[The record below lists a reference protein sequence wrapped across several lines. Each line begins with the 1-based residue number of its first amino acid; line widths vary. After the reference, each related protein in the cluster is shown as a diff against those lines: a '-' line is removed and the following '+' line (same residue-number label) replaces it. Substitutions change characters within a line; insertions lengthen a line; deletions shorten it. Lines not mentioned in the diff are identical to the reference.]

1 MSTDEKRMPDPFR
14 AWREWFQ
21 ENEQRWSDTMTEVM
35 GDDRFAKGMGR
46 YFQEAL
52 HTHRMFTD
60 SMAQYLGNL
69 NLPARSDILA
79 LGDRIGQLED
89 AIAAHPAVRSVA
101 VIGYPDERLGERICA
116 VIVADEAAPDANAL
130 VDFVKGRGLPKHLW
144 PEHVRRIDAMPAT
157 PAGKIRKN
165 DLRAWLADQIA
176 AEGTAA

>member
-1 MSTDEKRMPDPFR
+1 MSDESRIPDPFR

-21 ENEQRWSDTMTEVM
+21 ENEQRWSEAMTDVM

-60 SMAQYLGNL
+60 SMAQYLGNM

-89 AIAAHPAVRSVA
+89 AIAALQVEVRNL
-101 VIGYPDERLGERICA
+101 R
-116 VIVADEAAPDANAL
+116 EAAANSDASSSRPRRTRKPPA
-130 VDFVKGRGLPKHLW
+130 D
-144 PEHVRRIDAMPAT
+144 PE
-157 PAGKIRKN
+157 
-165 DLRAWLADQIA
+165 
-176 AEGTAA
+176 E

>member
-89 AIAAHPAVRSVA
+89 AIAALQVEVRNLREAGAGRAAASSRPRRTRRPPA
-101 VIGYPDERLGERICA
+101 E
-116 VIVADEAAPDANAL
+116 
-130 VDFVKGRGLPKHLW
+130 
-144 PEHVRRIDAMPAT
+144 PES
-157 PAGKIRKN
+157 
-165 DLRAWLADQIA
+165 
-176 AEGTAA
+176 

>member
-1 MSTDEKRMPDPFR
+1 MTD
-14 AWREWFQ
+14 
-21 ENEQRWSDTMTEVM
+21 VM

-89 AIAAHPAVRSVA
+89 AIAALQVEVRNLRDSTAQTGASPRPRRTRRPPAES
-101 VIGYPDERLGERICA
+101 
-116 VIVADEAAPDANAL
+116 EA
-130 VDFVKGRGLPKHLW
+130 
-144 PEHVRRIDAMPAT
+144 
-157 PAGKIRKN
+157 
-165 DLRAWLADQIA
+165 
-176 AEGTAA
+176 

>member
-1 MSTDEKRMPDPFR
+1 MSEEEKRMPDPFR

-21 ENEQRWSDTMTEVM
+21 ENEQRWSETMTDVM

-89 AIAAHPAVRSVA
+89 AIAALQVEVRNLRSSGAQTGGTPPRPQRTRRPPAES
-101 VIGYPDERLGERICA
+101 
-116 VIVADEAAPDANAL
+116 EA
-130 VDFVKGRGLPKHLW
+130 
-144 PEHVRRIDAMPAT
+144 
-157 PAGKIRKN
+157 
-165 DLRAWLADQIA
+165 
-176 AEGTAA
+176 

>member
-1 MSTDEKRMPDPFR
+1 MSDDDKRVPDPFR

-21 ENEQRWSDTMTEVM
+21 ENEQRWSETMTDVM

-89 AIAAHPAVRSVA
+89 AIAALQVEVRNLRDRGDGAGGSPRPRRTRRPA
-101 VIGYPDERLGERICA
+101 
-116 VIVADEAAPDANAL
+116 AD
-130 VDFVKGRGLPKHLW
+130 
-144 PEHVRRIDAMPAT
+144 PES
-157 PAGKIRKN
+157 
-165 DLRAWLADQIA
+165 
-176 AEGTAA
+176 

>member
-1 MSTDEKRMPDPFR
+1 MSDKEQRVPDPFR

-21 ENEQRWSDTMTEVM
+21 ENEQRWSETMTDVM
-35 GDDRFAKGMGR
+35 GDDRVAKGMGR

-89 AIAAHPAVRSVA
+89 TIAALQVEIRNLRDAGDNKVSPARPRRTRRPPA
-101 VIGYPDERLGERICA
+101 EP
-116 VIVADEAAPDANAL
+116 EA
-130 VDFVKGRGLPKHLW
+130 
-144 PEHVRRIDAMPAT
+144 
-157 PAGKIRKN
+157 
-165 DLRAWLADQIA
+165 
-176 AEGTAA
+176 